1 MRTFFVYILASKK
14 KGTLYTGV
22 TDNLLRRMIEH
33 KEKLN
38 ISFSSKYGIDKLVY
52 FETYKY
58 ADEAIRRE
66 KNIKKWKRDWK
77 IELIEMNNKE
87 WKDLFYDIAGEYE
100 IMEMR
105 KYLKEKYKEH
115 GFPLDPKGTPRE

>member
-1 MRTFFVYILASKK
+1 MRTYFIYILASKK
-14 KGTLYTGV
+14 KGTLYTGF
-22 TDNLLRRMIEH
+22 TDNLLRRIIEH

-38 ISFSSKYGIDKLVY
+38 ISFTSRYGIDKLVY
-52 FETYKY
+52 YETFKY

-87 WKDLFYDIAGEYE
+87 WKDLFYDIAEENE
-100 IMEMR
+100 ILEMR
-105 KYLKEKYKEH
+105 KYLKEKYQKP
-115 GFPLDPKGTPRE
+115 GFLLDPKGTPQE